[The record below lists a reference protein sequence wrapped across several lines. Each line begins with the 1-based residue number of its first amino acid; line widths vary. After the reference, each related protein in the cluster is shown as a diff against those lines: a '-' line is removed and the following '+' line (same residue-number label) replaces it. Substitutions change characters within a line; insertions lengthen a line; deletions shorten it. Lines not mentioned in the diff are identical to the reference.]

1 MKRDDLHYVN
11 IVIEESGI
19 EGDLEYRPVFATL
32 SDMKAKLKTREL
44 YRAKTYDKLSR
55 ARWEQ
60 LKSQL
65 EEYLANVDEKE
76 WDDNDMYQ
84 SDAELIFNFVDSNIP
99 LDILSKAEDIY
110 ENQDPY
116 YEVKI
121 FKMKLE

>member
-19 EGDLEYRPVFATL
+19 EGDLEYKPVLATL
-32 SDMKAKLKTREL
+32 SDMKAKLKAREL

-55 ARWEQ
+55 PRWEQ
-60 LKSQL
+60 LKSKL
-65 EEYLANVDEKE
+65 DEYLANVDEKE

-99 LDILSKAEDIY
+99 LDVLSKAEDVY